1 MLISQTSNIRTGP
14 DLEYPDLDHPVRF
27 LESGYKAGTIPEF
40 SLCELQSNV
49 KAGLKSE
56 HPILAL
62 KISRVLLI
70 FGRKFSTP
78 DMKNLKSWLTSKYCT
93 ASTIKLNTTSP
104 ALKQT
109 SLKKQLS
116 LLNEGYRWKQT
127 DRYQIPYLQNGNP
140 ES

>member
-1 MLISQTSNIRTGP
+1 MKL
-14 DLEYPDLDHPVRF
+14 
-27 LESGYKAGTIPEF
+27 K
-40 SLCELQSNV
+40 SNV
-49 KAGLKSE
+49 KAGMKSE

-78 DMKNLKSWLTSKYCT
+78 DMKNWLTSKYCT